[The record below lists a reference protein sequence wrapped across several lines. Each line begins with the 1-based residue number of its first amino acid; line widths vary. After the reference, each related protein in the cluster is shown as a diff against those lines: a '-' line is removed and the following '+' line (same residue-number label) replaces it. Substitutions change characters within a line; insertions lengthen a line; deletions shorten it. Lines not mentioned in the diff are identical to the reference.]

1 MSALKNRASSH
12 YYLTKM
18 QKNLIE
24 NLSKII
30 AKLPGMGPR
39 VAKRVVLHLAVSKEK
54 TLLPLIENL
63 QALNDKIHNCEICG
77 NLDEG
82 RVCGICKNPN
92 RDENLICV
100 VEEVADLWAIERAEN
115 YKGYYHVLGGKLSA
129 ISGTNIE
136 DLSLEQLFTRLK
148 TSKIKEVIIAT
159 SATID
164 GQTTAHFLAE
174 SLKDFEVRVTRL
186 AYGIPVGS
194 ELDYLDDGTISIA
207 FKTRGE
213 F

>member
-1 MSALKNRASSH
+1 
-12 YYLTKM
+12 M

-39 VAKRVVLHLAVSKEK
+39 IAKRIVLNLANNKEK

-82 RVCGICKNPN
+82 KICAICSNN
-92 RDENLICV
+92 GRDNSVICV
-100 VEEVADLWAIERAEN
+100 IEEVADLWAIERAEN
-115 YKGYYHVLGGKLSA
+115 YHGKYHVLGGNLSA
-129 ISGTNIE
+129 ISGKTIE
-136 DLSLEQLFTRLK
+136 DLNLENLYLRLK
-148 TSKIKEVIIAT
+148 EGNTKEVIIAT

-174 SLKDFEVRVTRL
+174 NLKEFSVKTTRL
-186 AYGIPVGS
+186 AHGIPVGS
-194 ELDYLDDGTISIA
+194 ELDYLDEGTISIA
-207 FKTRGE
+207 FKTRSE